1 MNFKKKKKEPSL
13 RNRTQDLLL
22 WKELYQNGL
31 IELEDNTYALMM
43 RFDNAPYLSR
53 TETEQNSLYEA
64 YTTTLNGLSPLIHYQ
79 ELIYSRPINSAELKE
94 LMLPSADVK
103 DSEFGRDFKK
113 VLTDFADNI
122 AVNIARQSFIAVI
135 SARYESKL
143 SDPYKSLYKTYT
155 YLAERFEKLGSKLTV
170 MLPDE
175 ILKTMYVLH
184 NPFSSGEYK
193 EPSDLYAKGL
203 NPKDIVAPGGV
214 SFKPK
219 WIELEDGY
227 SRSFA
232 VTAYGGVLDDTFFTD
247 LTQIN
252 ASVLVT
258 KHVDH
263 IAKDVAIKQI
273 EKRSNSLYADM
284 DKREKDNHR
293 DGGSYIP
300 LNLKRNIEACEKLI
314 DRLMNS
320 DDLFEISVLIT
331 VNAKSKEELEEL
343 SAVIKSKASE
353 HFVTLKP
360 MVLKQ
365 QEGFLSVM
373 PYGINK
379 SGVSTVMLS
388 SEASVMTPFSFP
400 TLLDEGGLFYGIN
413 VRSGEP
419 LVIDRKMDKNA
430 NGFVFGKSGGGKS
443 FFVKLEQSALLW
455 SKEHENDSII
465 VVDPDGEFVRLANEH
480 AAQSEVIPLA
490 AKSEKV
496 LNPFELS
503 DFEIK
508 AYGLDSAIHYKTGYI
523 VAFIEAVK
531 GDALTAIEK
540 TVIDRA
546 ITAVYGAYNQTAKIP
561 TLESFYNTLATFGEE
576 EAVTLRLYLERYVK
590 GSVTLFNGEG
600 NVRTDKQYTVFDMT
614 LLGDELKEIGMLA
627 VITAIRSKLF
637 ENVSKSYHTW
647 VYFDELHR
655 YYRHSNGFAAKA
667 IEQLYAECRKYGGIV
682 TAMTQHPKSVLSSP
696 AAESMLANSQFIV
709 AFELDGDN
717 VDSLAD
723 RLKLNDS
730 HKKLLVSSDVG
741 QAVLHFKNNTISVR
755 YKFPKN
761 NVVYNTLTTD
771 IKDKA

>member
-31 IELEDNTYALMM
+31 IELEDKNYALMM
-43 RFDNAPYLSR
+43 RFENAPYLSR
-53 TETEQNSLYEA
+53 TESEQQSLYEA
-64 YTTTLNGLSPLIHYQ
+64 YTTTLNGLSPLVHYQ
-79 ELIYSRPINSAELKE
+79 ELIYSRPINSTELKA
-94 LMLPSADVK
+94 LILPSADVK
-103 DSEFGRDFKK
+103 DSAFGTDLKA
-113 VLTDFADNI
+113 VLSDIADNI

-135 SARYESKL
+135 SARYESRL
-143 SDPYKSLYKTYT
+143 SDPFKSLYKTYT

-184 NPFSSGEYK
+184 NPFSPGQYK

-203 NPKDIVAPGGV
+203 NPKDIIAPGGA

-252 ASVLVT
+252 ANVLVT

-263 IAKDVAIKQI
+263 IAKDEAIKQI
-273 EKRSNSLYADM
+273 EKRSKSLYADM
-284 DKREKDNHR
+284 EKREKDNHR

-300 LNLKRNIEACEKLI
+300 LNLRRNIEACEKLI

-320 DDLFEISVLIT
+320 DDLFEVSVLVTI
-331 VNAKSKEELEEL
+331 NAESKEELEEL
-343 SAVIKSKASE
+343 SSVIKSKAAE

-365 QEGFLSVM
+365 QEAFLSVM

-400 TLLDEGGLFYGIN
+400 ALLDEGGLFYGIN

-419 LVIDRKMDKNA
+419 LVIDRKLDKNA

-455 SKEHENDSII
+455 SEEHKNDSII

-480 AAQSEVIPLA
+480 AEQSEVIPLA
-490 AKSEKV
+490 AKSDKV

-503 DFEIK
+503 EFEIER
-508 AYGLDSAIHYKTGYI
+508 YGGEAVYYKTNYI

-531 GDALTAIEK
+531 GNKLTAIEK

-561 TLESFYNTLATFGEE
+561 TLESFYNTLSTFSEE

-590 GSVTLFNGEG
+590 GSITLFNGEG
-600 NVRTDKQYTVFDMT
+600 NVRADKRYTVFDMT
-614 LLGDELKEIGMLA
+614 LLGSDMKEIGMLA
-627 VITAIRSKLF
+627 VITAIRNKLF
-637 ENVSKSYHTW
+637 ENFSKGHHTW

-655 YYRHSNGFAAKA
+655 YYRHSDGFAAVA
-667 IEQLYAECRKYGGIV
+667 IEQLYAECRKFGGIV
-682 TAMTQHPKSVLSSP
+682 TAMTQHPKSVLSSSS
-696 AAESMLANSQFIV
+696 AESMLANSQFIV

-717 VDSLAD
+717 IDAMAD
-723 RLKLNDS
+723 RLQLNES
-730 HKKLLVSSDVG
+730 HKRLLVSSDVG

>member
-22 WKELYQNGL
+22 WKEMYQNGL
-31 IELEDNTYALMM
+31 IEFEDKTYALMLS
-43 RFDNAPYLSR
+43 FENAPYLSR
-53 TETEQNSLYEA
+53 TEHEQNSLYEA

-103 DSEFGRDFKK
+103 DSEFGTDLKH
-113 VLTDFADNI
+113 VLSDIADNI
-122 AVNIARQSFIAVI
+122 AVNVARQSFIAVI
-135 SARYESKL
+135 SAKYESKL

-184 NPFSSGEYK
+184 NPFSPGEYK

-247 LTQIN
+247 LTQVN
-252 ASVLVT
+252 ANILVS
-258 KHVDH
+258 KHIDH
-263 IAKDVAIKQI
+263 IPKDTAIKQI

-300 LNLKRNIEACEKLI
+300 LSLRRNIEACEKLI

-320 DDLFEISVLIT
+320 DDLFEISVLVT

-419 LVIDRKMDKNA
+419 LVIDRKLDKNA

-455 SKEHENDSII
+455 SEKHKNDSII

-480 AAQSEVIPLA
+480 ADQSEVITLA
-490 AKSEKV
+490 PKSDKV

-503 DFEIK
+503 AFELER
-508 AYGLDSAIHYKTGYI
+508 YGAVEAVYYKTKYI
-523 VAFIEAVK
+523 VPFIEAIK

-546 ITAVYGAYNQTAKIP
+546 ITVVYSAYNETGKIP
-561 TLESFYNTLATFGEE
+561 TLESFYNTLATFAEA

-590 GSVTLFNGEG
+590 GSITLFNGEG
-600 NVRTDKQYTVFDMT
+600 NVRTDKRYTVFDMT
-614 LLGDELKEIGMLA
+614 LLGNELKEIGMLA
-627 VITAIRSKLF
+627 VITAIRDKLF
-637 ENVSKSYHTW
+637 ENVSKNYHTW

-655 YYRHSNGFAAKA
+655 YYRHSNGFAAEA
-667 IEQLYAECRKYGGIV
+667 IEQLYAECRKFGGIV

-696 AAESMLANSQFIV
+696 AAESMLSNSQFIV

-717 VDSLAD
+717 VDALAD
-723 RLKLNDS
+723 RLQLNES
-730 HKKLLVSSDVG
+730 HKKLLISSDTG
-741 QAVLHFKNNTISVR
+741 QAVLHFKNNTISTR